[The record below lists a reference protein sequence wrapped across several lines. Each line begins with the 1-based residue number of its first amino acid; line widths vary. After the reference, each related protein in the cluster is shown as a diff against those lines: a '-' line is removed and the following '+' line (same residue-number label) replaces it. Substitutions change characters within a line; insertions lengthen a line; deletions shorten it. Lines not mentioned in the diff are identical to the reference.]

1 MTSRRCSSIAQRR
14 AELVVQCACE
24 ILGCQLEKR
33 AQALQLQLQLTVK
46 EFERELRE
54 LRERYGASF
63 PELVMR
69 SDSAIERARL
79 NRRGLDGLP
88 QVLLRMRA
96 PKGKR
101 SRRRGK

>member
-1 MTSRRCSSIAQRR
+1 MTSRRRSSIAQRR

-24 ILGCQLEKR
+24 ILGCQIEKHAR
-33 AQALQLQLQLTVK
+33 ALQLQLTVK

-54 LRERYGASF
+54 RYSASF

-79 NRRGLDGLP
+79 NRNGLDGLP
-88 QVLLRMRA
+88 QVLLRMGA
-96 PKGKR
+96 PQGKR
-101 SRRRGK
+101 SRARGK